1 VKLGEAVGHP
11 AILERMFYEYH
22 RHSAR
27 CGRPWFH
34 MQRMPGPSDRP
45 STLSRV
51 TRELR
56 IDSTVVLVVLFT
68 ALALGAGSM
77 LVLAGGNTAAPSSP
91 PTAGATTNAIAA
103 LGSPHPTATPAA
115 TAGGSQPPPTATAL
129 GPTLAPPTPE
139 PTPTAPPRPT
149 SAAPAVLTG
158 YVWPLVNARISSP
171 FGGRA
176 GGFMMLDGQ
185 PYHDGLDLAT
195 WCGDKI
201 RAAHDGT
208 VLYAG
213 RKFDRFL
220 GYSQDL
226 GANFY
231 PRSGNLD
238 GFPIVVVIDDGNGY
252 RSIYVHLSVAKVG
265 AGDVVKAGQLIGYE
279 GATGHATGCH
289 LHFGLIRMDGPYEDV
304 NPTLLN
310 LYPPAVRE
318 RVDPLLVLPLR
329 DPDAATRFLER
340 YPQPSQPRLPF
351 DPPPPDPGPG

>member
-1 VKLGEAVGHP
+1 
-11 AILERMFYEYH
+11 MFYQYH
-22 RHSAR
+22 QDSAR
-27 CGRPWFH
+27 NGPPWFD
-34 MQRMPGPSDRP
+34 MRRMPGPSDRP
-45 STLSRV
+45 SSLSRF

-77 LVLAGGNTAAPSSP
+77 IVLAGGNAAAPTAT
-91 PTAGATTNAIAA
+91 PTVGATTDAVAA
-103 LGSPHPTATPAA
+103 LGSPHPTL
-115 TAGGSQPPPTATAL
+115 TA
-129 GPTLAPPTPE
+129 APPSGVSQ
-139 PTPTAPPRPT
+139 PTPTAPAPIVTPPPTPAPTPTATPKPT
-149 SAAPAVLTG
+149 SQAPAVLTG
-158 YVWPLVNARISSP
+158 YVWPLVNGRISSP
-171 FGGRA
+171 FGQRA

-213 RKFDRFL
+213 RKFDPFL
-220 GYSQDL
+220 GYSQGL

-231 PRSGNLD
+231 PRTGNLD

-289 LHFGLIRMDGPYEDV
+289 LHFGLIRMDGRYEDV
-304 NPTLLN
+304 NPSLLN

-340 YPQPSQPRLPF
+340 YPQPSEPRLPF
-351 DPPPPDPGPG
+351 DPPPADTGGD

>member
-1 VKLGEAVGHP
+1 M
-11 AILERMFYEYH
+11 R
-22 RHSAR
+22 
-27 CGRPWFH
+27 
-34 MQRMPGPSDRP
+34 D
-45 STLSRV
+45 
-51 TRELR
+51 
-56 IDSTVVLVVLFT
+56 
-68 ALALGAGSM
+68 
-77 LVLAGGNTAAPSSP
+77 
-91 PTAGATTNAIAA
+91 
-103 LGSPHPTATPAA
+103 
-115 TAGGSQPPPTATAL
+115 
-129 GPTLAPPTPE
+129 
-139 PTPTAPPRPT
+139 
-149 SAAPAVLTG
+149 
-158 YVWPLVNARISSP
+158 
-171 FGGRA
+171 
-176 GGFMMLDGQ
+176 GGFMMLDGK

-213 RKFDRFL
+213 RKFDPFL
-220 GYSQDL
+220 GYSQGL

-231 PRSGNLD
+231 PRTGNLD

-304 NPTLLN
+304 NPWLLN

-340 YPQPSQPRLPF
+340 YPQPSEPRLPF
-351 DPPPPDPGPG
+351 DPPPPDTGGY